1 MISTGMGAVLA
12 TPWVAALTGFVL
24 GAVIVTPVLLSV
36 WFYDESRPGDAWGLG
51 LGSVLIGLLIAI
63 GVMFL
68 YHSLAPVGF
77 VTFGVAV
84 VAGFFV
90 AFIIGA
96 VLVVTHQ
103 ARAGKSE

>member
-1 MISTGMGAVLA
+1 VISTGMGAVL
-12 TPWVAALTGFVL
+12 TLRWVAALLGFVL

-36 WFYDESRPGDAWGLG
+36 WFYDEKRPGDAWGMALGSIVLG
-51 LGSVLIGLLIAI
+51 LVIAV

-68 YHSLAPVGF
+68 YRSVAPVAF

-96 VLVVTHQ
+96 VAIIRRQV
-103 ARAGKSE
+103 